1 MMLSAG
7 FLPPEPVIEELRDL
21 TGRLGAMGMEP
32 VPADYLYVLITRFG
46 NLTEDVGTRL
56 ARALAAELA
65 DAPRAEVRF
74 GAPRITED
82 GEVVVELEGDLE
94 TVWDLARAVPMIA
107 EHRRLYVDR
116 RVFRPELLL
125 ARSTLAPDSSLVER
139 LLAGTTHWSSGLW
152 ETDGISLM
160 RTRWQAGD
168 DRSEEFLFIPLSD
181 RVTS

>member
-7 FLPPEPVIEELRDL
+7 FLPSEPVIEELREL
-21 TGRLGAMGMEP
+21 TGRLGVMGMTP
-32 VPADYLYVLITRFG
+32 VPPDHLYVLITRFG

-56 ARALAAELA
+56 ARALASELA

-74 GAPRITED
+74 GAPRMTES
-82 GEVVVELEGDLE
+82 GEVVVGLEGDLE

-116 RVFRPELLL
+116 RVFRPELVL
-125 ARSTLAPDSSLVER
+125 ASSTLDPGSPIVER
-139 LLAGTTHWSSGLW
+139 LLAGTAHWSSRVW

-168 DRSEEFLFIPLSD
+168 DRSEEFLFIPFSE
-181 RVTS
+181 RVSS